1 MKHANKSYNNA
12 IKQINNLSK
21 QINVIVLLIKEMAG
35 AIT

>member
-1 MKHANKSYNNA
+1 MRPANKSYNNV

-21 QINVIVLLIKEMAG
+21 QINVIVLLMKEMTG